1 MKSDYKPDAEHY
13 IPRPDWEITDE
24 QYASWGHSHWAPW
37 HSECPLWWLWRPDP
51 KKPSEV
57 FPTHFNREDSLRAR
71 MAQLDADGV
80 TYVVHTV
87 RNPSHSLKDMLER
100 IAMTENREST
110 PTVVVQPRG
119 AYAQVQPLVNGM
131 AADKTEPAPAPA
143 MTVAP
148 EAPATITIDELSKVD
163 LRVGV
168 VLAAERVPKS
178 DKLLK
183 MQVDLGEGQPRQ
195 ILAGI
200 GKTYTPDEMIGKL
213 VTVVANLPPRKMM
226 GHESQ
231 GMVLAAGEPENLALL
246 TPTKTVTAG
255 ARLR

>member
-1 MKSDYKPDAEHY
+1 MKHDYKPVAEHY
-13 IPRPDWEITDE
+13 IPRPDWAITDE

-37 HSECPLWWLWRPDP
+37 HSECPLWWLWRPVP
-51 KKPSEV
+51 NKPGEV
-57 FPTHFNREDSLRAR
+57 YPTHFNREDSLIAR
-71 MAQLDADGV
+71 MAQLDADGI
-80 TYVVHTV
+80 TYVVHTI
-87 RNPSHSLKDMLER
+87 RNPSYSLQAMLER
-100 IAMTENREST
+100 IAVMSENRETT
-110 PTVVVQPRG
+110 PAAVVQPRG
-119 AYAQVQPLVNGM
+119 AYAQVQPVNGVS
-131 AADKTEPAPAPA
+131 DKTEPAPPPA
-143 MTVAP
+143 TMTVAP
-148 EAPATITIDELSKVD
+148 EAPATISIDELGKID

-168 VLAAERVPKS
+168 VLSAERVPKS

-200 GKTYTPDEMIGKL
+200 GKTYSPDEMVGKL

-246 TPTKTVTAG
+246 TPTKAVAAG